1 MAAPPHKEAQLVDEI
16 TINLSELVART
27 AGYHDGLNEI
37 EATLFQ
43 FVQPGSERGDRWQR
57 LASARRSLGQLRQL
71 VDDYL
76 FIKLYYSLLT
86 ARQQQQ
92 VTAPQ
97 SPASLC
103 ERFSHCLDQWDTPRK
118 DDYLRRLD
126 RDLPESQQ
134 AVLQSLRADLAAL
147 ATRIEN

>member
-103 ERFSHCLDQWDTPRK
+103 GGSRTVSTSGTHLARMTTCAGSIEIYPSRSRPYSSRFALTWPRW
-118 DDYLRRLD
+118 
-126 RDLPESQQ
+126 PHG
-134 AVLQSLRADLAAL
+134 
-147 ATRIEN
+147 